1 MSWKKIA
8 IASVLFDFS
17 ALTAYAVYEVGYV
30 GFFEI
35 LFSNIVGITV
45 GVDLFIAL
53 GLALAWMIRD
63 ARAHDISPT
72 PYVVLT
78 LAFGSVGPLAYLLR
92 RPEEAAVPAATTA
105 HAQRINRE
113 YA

>member
-1 MSWKKIA
+1 MSWKKIT
-8 IASVLFDFS
+8 IAFVLFDFS
-17 ALTAYAVYEVGYV
+17 ALTAYAVHQVGYA

-63 ARAHDISPT
+63 AQTHGISPV
-72 PYVVLT
+72 PYVLLT
-78 LAFGSVGPLAYLLR
+78 LTLGSVGPLAYLLR
-92 RPEEAAVPAATTA
+92 RPEEAPVSAATGATGLA
-105 HAQRINRE
+105 HAN
-113 YA
+113 